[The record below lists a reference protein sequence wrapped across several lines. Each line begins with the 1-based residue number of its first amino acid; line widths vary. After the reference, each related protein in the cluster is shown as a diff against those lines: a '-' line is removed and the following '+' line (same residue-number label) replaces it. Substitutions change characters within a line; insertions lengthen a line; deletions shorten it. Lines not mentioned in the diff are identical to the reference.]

1 MTGRARIGFFLPH
14 LRHGGAERVVLLLM
28 QHLDRTRFQPVLIV
42 QRREGDYLKL
52 LPADV
57 EVIALRH
64 RRPPGCIPEL
74 ARVLTR
80 HRIDLVYTAT
90 NATNIYAALA
100 ARLSRRRSKVVI
112 SEHTPL
118 EFSLSQAKWLPLR
131 RAAIR
136 LAYPLADRVVA
147 PLDRIGTEMTA
158 FLGASAPAFRC
169 LPNPVVESLAPP
181 RDQPDRARR
190 VVSVGRL
197 AKVKRFDR
205 LIEAFA
211 MVHAEAPDMTLLLLG
226 DGPERAGLERLAADL
241 GLGAAVVFAGYADDV
256 PARLAGCDLFVCTS
270 EREGFG
276 NAIVE
281 AMAAGV
287 PVISVDCPFGPRL
300 LVQGGAAGCLLE
312 ADDAATIARAMA
324 EVAAD
329 RARREGYAAAAR
341 AVAGAFSVA
350 RAVAAYEQAFDE
362 ILHDQTRQT
371 DNKG

>member
-1 MTGRARIGFFLPH
+1 MTERARIGFFPPH
-14 LRHGGAERVVLLLM
+14 LRHGGA
-28 QHLDRTRFQPVLIV
+28 
-42 QRREGDYLKL
+42 
-52 LPADV
+52 
-57 EVIALRH
+57 
-64 RRPPGCIPEL
+64 
-74 ARVLTR
+74 
-80 HRIDLVYTAT
+80 
-90 NATNIYAALA
+90 
-100 ARLSRRRSKVVI
+100 
-112 SEHTPL
+112 
-118 EFSLSQAKWLPLR
+118 
-131 RAAIR
+131 
-136 LAYPLADRVVA
+136 
-147 PLDRIGTEMTA
+147 EMTA

-241 GLGAAVVFAGYADDV
+241 GLGASVVFAGYAEDV
-256 PARLAGCDLFVCTS
+256 PARLAGCDMFVCTS

-300 LVQGGAAGCLLE
+300 LGQGGAAGCLLG
-312 ADDAATIARAMA
+312 ANDAATIARAIWRCSCA
-324 EVAAD
+324 RHCSGCTRWGRRWRPSDACAAM
-329 RARREGYAAAAR
+329 R
-341 AVAGAFSVA
+341 
-350 RAVAAYEQAFDE
+350 
-362 ILHDQTRQT
+362 
-371 DNKG
+371 